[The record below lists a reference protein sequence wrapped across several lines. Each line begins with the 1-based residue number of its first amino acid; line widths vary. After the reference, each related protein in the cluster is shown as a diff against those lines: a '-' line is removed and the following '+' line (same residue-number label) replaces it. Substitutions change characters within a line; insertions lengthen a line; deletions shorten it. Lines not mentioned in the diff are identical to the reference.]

1 MGVEVEWQAS
11 CSRNLARNWLSHVVG
26 LFWQSF
32 CYCVSWKLEAGK
44 LCVVPTVKSQ
54 LVFLLCVTVIP
65 WVRLE
70 VKIWIGERP
79 ARLLP
84 SPQERTR
91 LNGITCHDGYC
102 EVVCQERLM
111 GGENAQDVK
120 DMAVPGFI
128 KECFS
133 CVLFFLGF
141 LAFDF
146 FVHRGC
152 NAD

>member
-1 MGVEVEWQAS
+1 M
-11 CSRNLARNWLSHVVG
+11 
-26 LFWQSF
+26 
-32 CYCVSWKLEAGK
+32 
-44 LCVVPTVKSQ
+44 
-54 LVFLLCVTVIP
+54 
-65 WVRLE
+65 
-70 VKIWIGERP
+70 
-79 ARLLP
+79 RLLP

-111 GGENAQDVK
+111 GGENVQDVK

-133 CVLFFLGF
+133 CVLIFLGF

-146 FVHRGC
+146 LDIEAAMLTELRKTATAEGGWTNLLPNLFRASSFNNGIEATLTC
-152 NAD
+152 PARF